1 MDASFEIMDLDVK
14 NDFFYDRTEKSR
26 SNSNSSNISEIS
38 LYLTDD
44 EVLRAFDTR
53 SESNLSLSSSFDE
66 NSEKSNSGK
75 FKIRRSLSIGSIDS
89 GTLKKSN
96 SSNSLFKVRKQTK
109 KNIRRKRDN
118 LIFMNGKPTKEFSR
132 TPTPPMFQELEKMF
146 KSKKN

>member
-1 MDASFEIMDLDVK
+1 MDASFEIMDLNLK
-14 NDFFYDRTEKSR
+14 NEFFYDRTDKPR

-38 LYLTDD
+38 LYLSDD
-44 EVLRAFDTR
+44 EVIRAFDSSR
-53 SESNLSLSSSFDE
+53 SSSLDE

-75 FKIRRSLSIGSIDS
+75 FKLKRTISVGSLDS

-118 LIFMNGKPTKEFSR
+118 LIFLNGQLTKEFSR

-146 KSKKN
+146 KFKKN